1 MSANTVG
8 AGVAQSV

>member
-1 MSANTVG
+1 MVPIKW

>member
-1 MSANTVG
+1 MLKE